1 MEDFQSQ
8 NSCSPSEFDL
18 PSSSTVDIELEIR
31 NQSEHLN
38 SHTETKKPFN
48 SKSKFITSPCSDSN
62 NNPHSKPHSNPHSKP
77 HSNPHSTPHSNS
89 NSTHSNINN
98 HPLLESQTNIRNCIL
113 KTNLNQKTSKTKNR
127 CFSRSLK
134 LICYLGLFI
143 SGILIGYTLS
153 YVTPMFTNQNKIPT
167 SNGRSN
173 PNGECIPPLTRTKFH
188 EFGVELALG
197 ENKLMQRKEKWVLRD
212 EHEDE
217 TMDYRVYTHTIDDF
231 NYAICGYFKFQNMR
245 PQVLA
250 DTYFVR
256 KLQEKWDYI
265 GHIKTLDPGAPKNLN
280 NLPYNGSR
288 ADPEMLYVQ
297 SALPIIQDT
306 DKVLTRGTEMFRDPK
321 TDKILIVSVSRDVG
335 PGTHKIVPFKDDFTR
350 TYSLDVAVVIS
361 TSYDPNTSEFFA
373 YIRESTTFT
382 VPEFVIANVVPMT
395 IPEYFSNYYKIAQ
408 QVIRNE
414 VKDDEKSSKD
424 FFDKKYMSGYT
435 NIRDWRP
442 TVLDNGIDP
451 DEEKYNNCNTEVK
464 ESKTSEIA
472 SSVDEKPEEG
482 ASVFSGFFGAI
493 GSLVDNIDP
502 SSVYKNEN
510 STSTINLQQF
520 DGEKELLFKIEE

>member
-1 MEDFQSQ
+1 MEDSH
-8 NSCSPSEFDL
+8 SKSSSSPSEFDL
-18 PSSSTVDIELEIR
+18 PTSSTVDIELEIR
-31 NQSEHLN
+31 NQSENL
-38 SHTETKKPFN
+38 TKSFN
-48 SKSKFITSPCSDSN
+48 SKSKFITSPCPDSN
-62 NNPHSKPHSNPHSKP
+62 NNSQCNFSESNPYPKPNSNPHL
-77 HSNPHSTPHSNS
+77 
-89 NSTHSNINN
+89 NSTHSNMNI
-98 HPLLESQTNIRNCIL
+98 HPLLESQTNIRDCIS
-113 KTNLNQKTSKTKNR
+113 KTNLKKTKSSEIKNS
-127 CFSRSLK
+127 CFSASLK
-134 LICYLGLFI
+134 LICYLGLFT
-143 SGILIGYTLS
+143 SGILVGYIFS
-153 YVTPMFTNQNKIPT
+153 YVTPMFTNQNKIPGNNGQT
-167 SNGRSN
+167 S
-173 PNGECIPPLTRTKFH
+173 PNEECIPPLTKTKFH

-212 EHEDE
+212 EHQDK

-231 NYAICGYFKFQNMR
+231 NYAICGYFKFQNIR
-245 PQVLA
+245 PQVLS

-265 GHIKTLDPGAPKNLN
+265 GHITTLESGAPKNLN

-288 ADPEMLYVQ
+288 ANPEMLYVQ

-361 TSYDPNTSEFFA
+361 TSDDPNTSEFFA

-395 IPEYFSNYYKIAQ
+395 IPEYFSNFYKIAQ
-408 QVIRNE
+408 QVIRKE
-414 VKDDEKSSKD
+414 VQDDEKSSKD
-424 FFDKKYMSGYT
+424 FFDNKYMSDYT

-442 TVLDNGIDP
+442 AVLNNRLDP

-464 ESKTSEIA
+464 KSKTAEIA
-472 SSVDEKPEEG
+472 ANVDEEPVEE
-482 ASVFSGFFGAI
+482 ASSAFAGFFGAI
-493 GSLVDNIDP
+493 GSFVDSIDS
-502 SSVYKNEN
+502 SSVYNKNEN
-510 STSTINLQQF
+510 STSTIKLQQF
-520 DGEKELLFKIEE
+520 EGEKELLFKIEE